1 MEGSLKKWTN
11 LLNGYQERKF
21 ILKGSILAYYTEA
34 NYQKD
39 DAFFRSAQSSNSQK
53 KNSSSV

>member
-34 NYQKD
+34 NLPKG
-39 DAFFRSAQSSNSQK
+39 
-53 KNSSSV
+53 